1 MILHHDIL
9 VKGDNP
15 EICRNHVERFFSSY
29 QLIRYDSLT
38 IADDGILPASAPG
51 FRSRLEQGIRKNR
64 DILLSFLAE
73 LSREHVGTLQDLSD
87 IKQGYA
93 SALLHTACHILDGF
107 FGIDT
112 FFYNLEED
120 SHWVTEQLS
129 SRIKIKPAD
138 YYILAVTASLG
149 TTGRGRDEEPPLGH
163 RHTFREHIT
172 KAIFKT

>member
-9 VKGDNP
+9 VKGDTP
-15 EICRNHVERFFSSY
+15 EICRNRVERFFSSY

-38 IADDGILPASAPG
+38 IADYGILPAATPD
-51 FRSRLEQGIRKNR
+51 FQSRLEQGIQKNR
-64 DILLSFLAE
+64 DILESFLTE
-73 LSREHVGTLQDLSD
+73 LSHEHVATLQDLAD
-87 IKQGYA
+87 IRQGYA

-129 SRIKIKPAD
+129 SRIKTEPAG
-138 YYILAVTASLG
+138 YYLLAVTASLAA
-149 TTGRGRDEEPPLGH
+149 TSRDRDEEPPLGH